1 MANHYALLQSVYFK
15 LPPTEVPG
23 EAGALANP
31 PVQSIIPAIQR
42 LGALCKM
49 GVMGADIALLLLRF
63 SKLILNPNDISP
75 IFKGSSFLKHKS
87 FQLSL
92 QTFYEDPETAELLRT
107 RYLSEAPYDLDVLL
121 QLPPDTLGHA
131 FASHMRSNQLE
142 VVFYPPLEKTDD
154 DDIAYLRRRA
164 RQTHDIHHVVL
175 GYPAIDVGEMAI
187 SAFYLSQH
195 RVPLSALLIGFGF
208 LYTILREPQRIEELI
223 KAIETGWQ
231 AGQQARRLLGIRWE
245 EYWETPLETLRQE
258 LRIPLPPPIFT
269 QGAKS

>member
-1 MANHYALLQSVYFK
+1 MAKHYQLLKTVYFK
-15 LPPTEVPG
+15 TPLAPSPPETLQTHTG
-23 EAGALANP
+23 FQWQHL
-31 PVQSIIPAIQR
+31 R
-42 LGALCKM
+42 KM
-49 GVMGADIALLLLRF
+49 GVMGADIAFMLLRF

-75 IFKGSSFLKHKS
+75 IFKGRSFLKHKS
-87 FQLSL
+87 FQISL
-92 QTFYEDPETAELLRT
+92 QTFYADPRTAELLQT
-107 RYLSEAPYDLDVLL
+107 RYLSEQPYDLDELL
-121 QLPPDTLGHA
+121 KLPAGTLGHA
-131 FASHMRSNQLE
+131 YATHMHSNKLE

-223 KAIETGWQ
+223 QAIETGWQ
-231 AGQQARRLLGIRWE
+231 AGQQAQRLLGIRWE
-245 EYWETPLETLRQE
+245 EYWSTPLETLRQD
-258 LRIPLPPPIFT
+258 LNIPNPPAQFV
-269 QGAKS
+269 